1 MGDMTPTSPATL
13 LSRRFPAKRA
23 FITGAASGLGLSMAR
38 LLATDGWHLGV
49 LDLDQSALTEAEQA
63 LRAAGAA
70 SVMASYGDVAAEP
83 FVAAAIAGFAAAH
96 QGLDLVVNNAGVAVA
111 GAVEATPPVD
121 WQWIVGINLLGVV
134 WGCRAALPVMKRQG
148 SGLIFNVASSAGFAA
163 APQMAAYNV
172 TKAGVI
178 SLSETMASE
187 LAGSGLQVSCAMP
200 GFFRTHLLDHMRAP
214 PDENKLAHRIM
225 DNSGHDP
232 DEAALALLGAAAEG
246 QLYIV
251 WPPEYRWAWR
261 LKRWFPQWFLK
272 RVQSF
277 RNAQVK
283 KAGRPRG

>member
-1 MGDMTPTSPATL
+1 MTQISPATL

-23 FITGAASGLGLSMAR
+23 FVTGAASGLGLAMAE
-38 LLATDGWHLGV
+38 LLGRDGWQLGV
-49 LDLDQSALTEAEQA
+49 LDIDRVALDAAVTRLQA
-63 LRAAGAA
+63 TGAA
-70 SVMASYGDVAAEP
+70 SVTAFAGDAASCELVSASVGRFAE
-83 FVAAAIAGFAAAH
+83 AQG
-96 QGLDLVVNNAGVAVA
+96 GLDLIVNNAGVAVA
-111 GAVEATPPVD
+111 GAVETTPPAD

-134 WGCRAALPVMKRQG
+134 WGCRAVVPLMRLQG

-163 APQMAAYNV
+163 APQMSAYNA

-178 SLSETMASE
+178 SLSETLAAE
-187 LAGSGLQVSCAMP
+187 LAGTGVQVSCAMP

-214 PDENKLAHRIM
+214 PEENRLAHRIM

-232 DEAALALLGAAAEG
+232 DEAALALLAAAAAG
-246 QLYIV
+246 DLYIV

-261 LKRWFPQWFLK
+261 LKRWFPLWFLK

-277 RNAQVK
+277 RDAQVK